1 MSSSFTRMATVTA
14 STKRL
19 ATVSSGK
26 RGAAATNIS
35 SLKCTPLD
43 PVDEELRVRFSTR
56 ASQEIRQ
63 CFVQGGLDIVP
74 GDTLVVGSDE
84 YSIRAV
90 GDWWWRP
97 GAADYVRL
105 VLEEVVTT

>member
-1 MSSSFTRMATVTA
+1 MSASFTRMATVTA

-19 ATVSSGK
+19 ATIASGK
-26 RGAAATNIS
+26 RAAAATNIT
-35 SLKCTPLD
+35 SLSCTPLD
-43 PVDEELRVRFSTR
+43 PVDEELRVRFSTK
-56 ASQEIRQ
+56 ASQEVLQ

-74 GDTLVVGSDE
+74 GDTLVVSSDE

-90 GDWWWRP
+90 GDWYWRP
-97 GAADYVRL
+97 DDDDYVRL